1 MLFKIN
7 SLQSLNLIVKTHTNI
22 SLKAF
27 NGIINSLFL
36 IPDSQAPEKQVKI
49 KKIKIPESQGVRTA
63 RNITVNI
70 Q

>member
-27 NGIINSLFL
+27 NGIIISLFL
-36 IPDSQAPEKQVKI
+36 IPDSQAPEK
-49 KKIKIPESQGVRTA
+49 
-63 RNITVNI
+63 
-70 Q
+70 